1 MSPEEI
7 RNEYKI
13 NKDFHAWFD
22 TYLAHSVCSFDISLE
37 DPIVIYSA
45 EFWKNER
52 EKLEKVSISH

>member
-13 NKDFHAWFD
+13 NEDFHAWFD
-22 TYLAHSVCSFDISLE
+22 IYLAHSVFSFDILLE